1 MAKRKTEQQDLA
13 TRAAR
18 EMSVVKRDDMIQHA
32 RFSLS
37 IQEQRCVLYAI
48 SKIKPEDTAFTE
60 YTFELKD
67 FYTLCGI
74 EDQSYTRLKQTLKGL
89 SDKSWWA
96 VIDDKGT
103 ESLLRWFS
111 TLRTNKRSG
120 RVTVKFHED
129 MMPYLLQLATQAREQ
144 GAFYTQYGLKYVL
157 PMRGQYSPRLYE
169 LLKSYQ
175 KNNREWFFDID
186 EIKRLLDCQSYKNFN
201 DFKRFVLDPA
211 VEEINQYTDLNVAY
225 DTERSGRGGR
235 VTRVIFFLA
244 GKSRQALTETNLK
257 IYRHLDGQMSIEEF
271 MEEFDNSVRAQFWRE
286 NPVERPEK
294 PPEGF

>member
-1 MAKRKTEQQDLA
+1 MAKRKQSERQQMK
-13 TRAAR
+13 TQAAR
-18 EMSVVKRDDMIQHA
+18 EMAIVKRDDMIQHA

-48 SKIKPEDTAFTE
+48 SKIKPEDTAFSE
-60 YTFELKD
+60 YTFDIKD
-67 FYTLCGI
+67 FYALCGI
-74 EDQSYTRLKQTLKGL
+74 DNDSYTRLKQTLKGL

-120 RVTVKFHED
+120 KVTVKFHED
-129 MMPYLLQLATQAREQ
+129 MMPFLLQLAEQAREQ

-175 KNNREWFFDID
+175 KNNRQWFF
-186 EIKRLLDCQSYKNFN
+186 EVEELKRVLDCQNYKNFN
-201 DFKRFVLDPA
+201 DFKRFVLQPA

-225 DTERSGRGGR
+225 DTEKEGRRIAR
-235 VTRVIFFLA
+235 VNFFMA
-244 GKSRQALTETNLK
+244 GKSKDALTKTHIE
-257 IYRHLDGQMSIEEF
+257 IGHALDGQMSIEDF
-271 MEEFDNSVRAQFWRE
+271 IREFDQSIQAQFNRE
-286 NPVERPEK
+286 NPIRPPEK
-294 PPEGF
+294 PGEGV

>member
-1 MAKRKTEQQDLA
+1 MAKRKTERQELA
-13 TRAAR
+13 TTAAR

-67 FYTLCGI
+67 FYALCGI

-175 KNNREWFFDID
+175 KNNREWFFDTD
-186 EIKRLLDCQSYKNFN
+186 ELKRVLDCQSYKNFN
-201 DFKRFVLDPA
+201 DFRKRVLDPA
-211 VEEINQYTDLNVAY
+211 VEEINNFTDLNVAY
-225 DTERSGRGGR
+225 DTERSGRGGK
-235 VTRVIFFLA
+235 VSRVIFFMA
-244 GKSRQALTETNLK
+244 GKGKQALTETNLK
-257 IYRHLDGQMSIEEF
+257 IYHHLDGQMSIEDF
-271 MEEFDNSVRAQFWRE
+271 IQDFNQSVRAQFWAE
-286 NPVERPEK
+286 NPIERSEGPS
-294 PPEGF
+294 EGF

>member
-1 MAKRKTEQQDLA
+1 MGKRKTERQELA
-13 TRAAR
+13 TQAAR

-67 FYTLCGI
+67 FYALCGI

-129 MMPYLLQLATQAREQ
+129 MMPYLLQLASQAREQ
-144 GAFYTQYGLKYVL
+144 GVFYTQYGLKYVL

-186 EIKRLLDCQSYKNFN
+186 EIKRVLDCQSYKNFN
-201 DFKRFVLDPA
+201 DLKRFVLDPA

-225 DTERSGRGGR
+225 DTERSGRGGK
-235 VTRVIFFLA
+235 VTRVIFYMA
-244 GKSRQALTETNLK
+244 DKSKQALNETNLM
-257 IYRHLDGQMSIEEF
+257 IYRQLDGQMSIDDFIEEF
-271 MEEFDNSVRAQFWRE
+271 NQSVKARFWAE
-286 NPVERPEK
+286 NRPERPEK
-294 PPEGF
+294 PSEEF

>member
-1 MAKRKTEQQDLA
+1 MGKRKSERQEMA

-18 EMSVVKRDDMIQHA
+18 EMSVVKRDDMIQQA

-48 SKIKPEDTAFTE
+48 SKIKPDDEVFSE

-74 EDQSYTRLKQTLKGL
+74 DDQSYTRLKQTLKGL
-89 SDKSWWA
+89 ADKSWWA

-103 ESLLRWFS
+103 ESVLRWFS

-175 KNNREWFFDID
+175 KNNREWFF
-186 EIKRLLDCQSYKNFN
+186 ELNELKRVLDCQTYDRWP
-201 DFKRFVLDPA
+201 DFRRYVLEPA
-211 VEEINQYTDLNVAY
+211 VEEVNQYTDLNVAY
-225 DTERSGRGGR
+225 DTEKEGRKVVR
-235 VTRVIFFLA
+235 VTFFLA
-244 GKSRQALTETNLK
+244 GKSKKALLETDLK
-257 IYRHLDGQMSIEEF
+257 VYQHLDGQMSLDDF
-271 MEEFDNSVRAQFWRE
+271 MEGFNESVRARFMQD
-286 NPVERPEK
+286 NPTEPQ
-294 PPEGF
+294 EGPSEGL

>member
-1 MAKRKTEQQDLA
+1 MAKRKTEKQELA
-13 TRAAR
+13 TQAAR

-67 FYTLCGI
+67 FYALCGI

-175 KNNREWFFDID
+175 KNNREWFFDTD
-186 EIKRLLDCQSYKNFN
+186 DLKRVLDCQSYKNFN
-201 DFKRFVLDPA
+201 DFRKRVLDPA
-211 VEEINQYTDLNVAY
+211 VEEINNFTDLNVAY
-225 DTERSGRGGR
+225 DTEKSGRGGK
-235 VTRVIFFLA
+235 VSRVIFFMA
-244 GKSRQALTETNLK
+244 GKGRQALTETNLK
-257 IYRHLDGQMSIEEF
+257 IYHHLDGQMSIEDF
-271 MEEFDNSVRAQFWRE
+271 IQDFNQSVRAQFWAE
-286 NPVERPEK
+286 NPVERSEGPS
-294 PPEGF
+294 EGF

>member
-1 MAKRKTEQQDLA
+1 MAKRKTERQELA
-13 TRAAR
+13 TQAAR

-67 FYTLCGI
+67 FYALCGI

-89 SDKSWWA
+89 SDRSWWA

-103 ESLLRWFS
+103 ESLLRWFT

-120 RVTVKFHED
+120 KVTVEFHKD
-129 MMPYLLQLATQAREQ
+129 MMPYLLELAKQARDQ
-144 GAFYTQYGLKYVL
+144 GIFYTQYGLKYVL

-169 LLKSYQ
+169 ILKSYQ
-175 KNNREWFFDID
+175 KNNREWFFDLD
-186 EIKRLLDCQSYKNFN
+186 ELKKLLDCENYDRWP
-201 DFKRFVLDPA
+201 DFRRRVVEPA
-211 VEEINQYTDLNVAY
+211 VEEINKFTDLNVAY
-225 DTERSGRGGR
+225 DTERSGRGGK
-235 VTRVIFFLA
+235 VSRVIFFLA
-244 GKSRQALTETNLK
+244 GKGKQALTETNLK
-257 IYRHLDGQMSIEEF
+257 IYHHLDGQMSIEDF
-271 MEEFDNSVRAQFWRE
+271 IQDFNQSVRAQFWAE
-286 NPVERPEK
+286 NPVERSEEPS
-294 PPEGF
+294 EGF

>member
-1 MAKRKTEQQDLA
+1 MGKRKTERQELA
-13 TRAAR
+13 TKTAR
-18 EMSVVKRDDMIQHA
+18 EMAVVKRDDMIQHA

-67 FYTLCGI
+67 FYALCGI

-144 GAFYTQYGLKYVL
+144 GVFYTQYGLKYVL

-169 LLKSYQ
+169 ILKSYQ
-175 KNNREWFFDID
+175 KNNREWFFDLD
-186 EIKRLLDCQSYKNFN
+186 ELKHLLDCQTYDRWP
-201 DFKRFVLDPA
+201 DFRRRVLEPA
-211 VEEINQYTDLNVAY
+211 IEEINQFSDLAVDF
-225 DTERSGRGGR
+225 DTEKEGRRIAR
-235 VTRVIFFLA
+235 VTFYMLDKKPEALRTAEMA
-244 GKSRQALTETNLK
+244 GSDR
-257 IYRHLDGQMSIEEF
+257 LDGQVTWEEVAQILN
-271 MEEFDNSVRAQFWRE
+271 EDSVKRRFFRE
-286 NPVERPEK
+286 NS
-294 PPEGF
+294 

>member
-1 MAKRKTEQQDLA
+1 MGKRKTERQELA
-13 TRAAR
+13 TKTAR
-18 EMSVVKRDDMIQHA
+18 EMAVVKRDDMIQHA

-67 FYTLCGI
+67 FYALCGI

-111 TLRTNKRSG
+111 TLRANKRSG

-144 GAFYTQYGLKYVL
+144 GVFYTQYGLKYVL

-169 LLKSYQ
+169 ILKSYQ
-175 KNNREWFFDID
+175 KNNREWFFDLD
-186 EIKRLLDCQSYKNFN
+186 ELKHLLDCQTYDRWP
-201 DFKRFVLDPA
+201 DFRRRVLEPA
-211 VEEINQYTDLNVAY
+211 IEEINQFSDLAVDF
-225 DTERSGRGGR
+225 DTEKEGRR
-235 VTRVIFFLA
+235 IARITFYMLDKKPEALRAAEMA
-244 GKSRQALTETNLK
+244 GSDR
-257 IYRHLDGQMSIEEF
+257 LDGQVTWEEVAQILN
-271 MEEFDNSVRAQFWRE
+271 EDSVKRRFFRE
-286 NPVERPEK
+286 NS
-294 PPEGF
+294 